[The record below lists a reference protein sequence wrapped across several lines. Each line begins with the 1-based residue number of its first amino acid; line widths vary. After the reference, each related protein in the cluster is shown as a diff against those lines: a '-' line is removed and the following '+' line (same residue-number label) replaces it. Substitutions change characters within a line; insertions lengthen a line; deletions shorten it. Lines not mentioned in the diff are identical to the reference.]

1 MKENCI
7 ERQSSKRETQIGEA
21 KYIVEREFVGE
32 KTVTELITERL
43 LSKKEHP
50 SKDHMKG

>member
-1 MKENCI
+1 MKEICI
-7 ERQSSKRETQIGEA
+7 ERQNGTREIQSGEA

-32 KTVTELITERL
+32 KTVTELIIERL
-43 LSKKEHP
+43 LSEKQHP